1 MSVISA
7 LLALYLFFNSGR
19 RLLVASA
26 PTLLH
31 SGVLTQDLYGF
42 TSSFSSICFGIFR
55 FLAYYLMDWFP
66 IDKYVSIASVSVC
79 CVCIMMSIMQ
89 YDNSSLLALGF
100 ILLDVTLGLPFPC
113 SSIVI
118 QKFIEPHCSDIRT
131 LSTRSKPSLVP
142 SSAYIEFRS
151 SYFYFTGLL
160 YPIDPKGIFHSG
172 QIRYGMYCR
181 FLCLLSTDRAFQAW
195 QCKED
200 QSECRTTG
208 CTRVVL
214 PHIVVYCPISRIP
227 LIHVLYR
234 FISLAES

>member
-1 MSVISA
+1 MGLLLLFPLFA
-7 LLALYLFFNSGR
+7 LEF
-19 RLLVASA
+19 
-26 PTLLH
+26 
-31 SGVLTQDLYGF
+31 
-42 TSSFSSICFGIFR
+42 FR

-160 YPIDPKGIFHSG
+160 YPIDPKRYFPFWPNSVWDVLSFSMSSFHRQSIPSLTM
-172 QIRYGMYCR
+172 QRRPIRVSDNRLHESCFASYCR
-181 FLCLLSTDRAFQAW
+181 LLPNFSYSPNS
-195 QCKED
+195 C
-200 QSECRTTG
+200 
-208 CTRVVL
+208 
-214 PHIVVYCPISRIP
+214 
-227 LIHVLYR
+227 
-234 FISLAES
+234 FI